1 MIAASSC
8 THSHVPD
15 LMSDIDQLWDDLLSE
30 EPARIRR
37 LWYNLTDDEGK
48 AVLAHLRRMRD
59 EPDWHPDQ
67 KRAAAAALRAIEEAA
82 NRF

>member
-1 MIAASSC
+1 
-8 THSHVPD
+8 
-15 LMSDIDQLWDDLLSE
+15 MSDLDQLWDDLLSE

-37 LWYNLTDDEGK
+37 IWFDLTDDEGK

-59 EPDWHPDQ
+59 EPDWLPEQ
-67 KRAAAAALRAIEEAA
+67 KRAAAAALNAIEEAA

>member
-1 MIAASSC
+1 
-8 THSHVPD
+8 
-15 LMSDIDQLWDDLLSE
+15 MSNLDQLWDDVLSE

-37 LWYNLTDDEGK
+37 IWFDLTDDEGS
-48 AVLAHLRRMRD
+48 AVLAHLRRMRA

-82 NRF
+82 NKF